1 MECLS
6 YVGEAF
12 HDSHLRDTTRTTKPA
27 NSHRVRYIYSAHH
40 EQ

>member
-12 HDSHLRDTTRTTKPA
+12 HDSHLRDTGSVTKPVDQSQSVGSRFA
-27 NSHRVRYIYSAHH
+27 DTP
-40 EQ
+40 